1 MSKQAGFGTMG
12 PFDEQYIARALARKS
27 VRVTNPRIRIPMEML
42 PMLASQANPRRKRAR
57 STLLVDLR

>member
-1 MSKQAGFGTMG
+1 MG

-57 STLLVDLR
+57 STLLVGLR